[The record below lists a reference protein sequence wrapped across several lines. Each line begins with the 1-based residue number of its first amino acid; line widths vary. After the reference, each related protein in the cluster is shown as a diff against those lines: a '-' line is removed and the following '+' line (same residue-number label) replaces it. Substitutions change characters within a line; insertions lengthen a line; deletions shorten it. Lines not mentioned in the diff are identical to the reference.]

1 MKAKKQPITA
11 YKIYTSYLL
20 FVMLK
25 TVVISF
31 SVFLHYKNKLIH
43 IINSWLNSIRQS
55 NFFLQEKF
63 TGGKYEAVQPCHKL
77 DALAY
82 TKFHTWWKLKEKK
95 KLKCLEDSDIF
106 SLTREVSAV
115 FFRIPVLNTKILP
128 HLHFDPSVL
137 FLNLTLAPKLP
148 SF

>member
-43 IINSWLNSIRQS
+43 INS
-55 NFFLQEKF
+55 
-63 TGGKYEAVQPCHKL
+63 
-77 DALAY
+77 
-82 TKFHTWWKLKEKK
+82 
-95 KLKCLEDSDIF
+95 
-106 SLTREVSAV
+106 
-115 FFRIPVLNTKILP
+115 
-128 HLHFDPSVL
+128 
-137 FLNLTLAPKLP
+137 
-148 SF
+148 